1 MDACEVMA
9 SGTAHSPTIVT
20 PMLAPLSRRRI
31 QVSLI
36 ANEGLERSPM
46 EQRRLV
52 TSGSPL
58 EPSLGLAV
66 L

>member
-1 MDACEVMA
+1 MDECEVMA
-9 SGTAHSPTIVT
+9 SGRDHSQTIVT

-31 QVSLI
+31 QVSLG

-58 EPSLGLAV
+58 EPRLDLAV